1 MWSKRNDE
9 KGFVKGLALVGTLAF
24 LSVLAASFFDF
35 SPVAAFNLSMT
46 DGATSARGVDQ
57 AASLFGATG
66 IFTTISNVMLFLV
79 GAVSVIMVVVGG
91 LRYVI
96 SGGNSASVGAAKNTI
111 LYAIV
116 GLVIALLAYAIV
128 NFVIGSFVPSVGG
141 ANGTDI

>member
-1 MWSKRNDE
+1 MWSGRNNE
-9 KGFVKGLALVGTLAF
+9 KGFVKGLALAGTLSF
-24 LSVLAASFFDF
+24 LCVVAASFFDF

-46 DGATSARGVDQ
+46 DGASSARGVDQ
-57 AASLFGATG
+57 AASLFGTTG

-128 NFVIGSFVPSVGG
+128 NFVIGSFVPGTGG
-141 ANGTDI
+141 TNGTDI